1 MSQRPEAAKQLDVMA
16 SGSRVHNQ
24 FDLNAL
30 DIDMK
35 KGI

>member
-16 SGSRVHNQ
+16 SGSHVYNQ
-24 FDLNAL
+24 FELNAV

-35 KGI
+35 KGT